1 MALDQLDSI
10 NFVENSDTERQL
22 VAFRVGDEV
31 YGVDIAHIHTIIT
44 PQPITFV
51 PRAPRF
57 VKGVMNLRG
66 RVLPVIDL
74 RTRFGLEPLP
84 EAKQKHSRI
93 VIVDVEGLAAGL
105 IVDAV
110 SEVLRLSAD
119 AIDRP
124 SQLVASVETECI
136 TGIGKVSSSR
146 GEGVD
151 RLIIL
156 LDVYKTLITCSQDAA
171 AMELLQKAA

>member
-1 MALDQLDSI
+1 MSFEHLDTLSFLDTNES
-10 NFVENSDTERQL
+10 ERQV
-22 VAFRVGDEV
+22 VAFRVGEEV

-74 RTRFGLEPLP
+74 RTRFGLEPLSDV
-84 EAKQKHSRI
+84 ARQHARI
-93 VIVDVEGLAAGL
+93 VIVEVDGLSAGL

-110 SEVLRLSAD
+110 SEVLRLPSS

-124 SQLVASVETECI
+124 SQLVASIETECI
-136 TGIGKVSSSR
+136 TGIGRVA
-146 GEGVD
+146 GGQAGGAGH
-151 RLIIL
+151 LIIL
-156 LDVYKTLITCSQDAA
+156 LDVYKTLITCSQDVS
-171 AMELLQKAA
+171 AMENLQMAA

>member
-1 MALDQLDSI
+1 MSI
-10 NFVENSDTERQL
+10 EQMEASFLENTETERQL
-22 VAFRVGDEV
+22 VAFKVGDEV

-51 PRAPRF
+51 PRAPRY

-74 RTRFGLEPLP
+74 RTRFGLEPLT
-84 EAKQKHSRI
+84 EAQEKNTRI
-93 VIVDVEGLAAGL
+93 VIVDVDGLSAGL

-110 SEVLRLSAD
+110 SEVLRLQAD

-124 SQLVASVETECI
+124 SQLVASIETDCI
-136 TGIGKVSSSR
+136 TGIGKVAGNR
-146 GEGVD
+146 NDGVD
-151 RLIIL
+151 HLIIL
-156 LDVYKTLITCSQDAA
+156 LDVYKTLITCSYDAT
-171 AMELLQKAA
+171 AMETLQKAA

>member
-1 MALDQLDSI
+1 MSI
-10 NFVENSDTERQL
+10 EQMEASFLENTETERQL
-22 VAFRVGDEV
+22 VAFKVGDEV

-51 PRAPRF
+51 PRAPRY

-74 RTRFGLEPLP
+74 RTRFGLEPLT
-84 EAKQKHSRI
+84 EAQEKNTRI
-93 VIVDVEGLAAGL
+93 VIVDVDGLSAGL

-110 SEVLRLSAD
+110 SEVLRLQAD

-124 SQLVASVETECI
+124 SQLVASIETECI
-136 TGIGKVSSSR
+136 TGIGKVAGNR
-146 GEGVD
+146 NDGVD
-151 RLIIL
+151 HLIIL
-156 LDVYKTLITCSQDAA
+156 LDVYKTLITCSYDAT
-171 AMELLQKAA
+171 AMETLQKAA